1 MIRPAL
7 LILLFAASTAV
18 AVAAPTDI
26 SKVNGSIRAEAGGN
40 YGELSA
46 VNGAIR
52 IEDGAVVREADTVN
66 GTITVQARAQVG
78 KASTVNGS
86 IDLGAGAVIENSAS
100 TVNGAIRLAQGAE
113 VSGGVETVNGSI
125 RMDAA
130 RIGGDIETV
139 NGSIIVGDGSQVG
152 GGITVRKPKGGW
164 FNFGSNSKPP
174 RVEIGANA
182 VVQGELRFEREVE
195 LVVHPTAKIGR
206 VIGDVVSD
214 GAVERR

>member
-7 LILLFAASTAV
+7 LVLLFAASS

-26 SKVNGSIRAEAGGN
+26 SKVNGSIRAEAGGS

-52 IEDGAVVREADTVN
+52 IEEGAVVRVADTVN
-66 GTITVQARAQVG
+66 GTISVQDRAQVG

-86 IDLGAGAVIENSAS
+86 IDLGAGAVVENSAS

-113 VSGGVETVNGSI
+113 VGGGVETVNGTI

-130 RIGGDIETV
+130 RIGADIETV
-139 NGSIIVGDGSQVG
+139 NGSIIVGDGSHVG
-152 GGITVRKPKGGW
+152 GGITVRKPGGGW
-164 FNFGSNSKPP
+164 FNFGSKSKPP

-182 VVQGELRFEREVE
+182 VVVGELRFEREVE